1 MPFPKTCFSPLQIFP
16 KTVAIGSPSR
26 SRSQRRSR
34 SRGPKPAA
42 KIDHVTN
49 VVVGSCCWLRV
60 FLLHRIASCRFVS
73 FLLVLFGCPL
83 LMLPCCMLHAAC
95 CQVRLKRTFDWF
107 VGGSDRERRKERERG
122 RGAAP
127 SCFLV
132 EKGCFFSFCYFLFF
146 WWRLS
151 LSLLSYFR
159 NRHYLPAKVKMPQSA
174 ANYER

>member
-26 SRSQRRSR
+26 SWSRRRSR

-60 FLLHRIASCRFVS
+60 FLLHRIASHRLVSFRFV
-73 FLLVLFGCPL
+73 FTRLVWLPL
-83 LMLPCCMLHAAC
+83 ADAALLHAAC

-122 RGAAP
+122 GQLHLAFWWKKDV
-127 SCFLV
+127 FLV
-132 EKGCFFSFCYFLFF
+132 SVIFF